1 MSAGGDVARAGRR
14 RTAPG
19 AGWRG
24 AARRRG
30 ERGTTLVELM
40 IAGVVLLVALL
51 GFAGM
56 AATSATSTGVAHRRG
71 TAAYMESAL
80 IDRYLVQARTTYA
93 GLPQS
98 TWVLD
103 TCYDVYGQPIVSN
116 TAYSTSFT
124 CPTSGGVFNLGAYYQ
139 TWVYLW
145 GTGPWGLSVY
155 AERRDPGCTP
165 ATRYSSLACVAAD
178 VTLTD

>member
-1 MSAGGDVARAGRR
+1 MNARGAMARELRER
-14 RTAPG
+14 RTPG

-93 GLPQS
+93 TLPSGQ
-98 TWVLD
+98 WVTD
-103 TCYDVYGQPIVSN
+103 ACYDVYGQPIVSN
-116 TAYSTSFT
+116 TSYSTSFT
-124 CPTSGGVFNLGAYYQ
+124 CPTNAFYR
-139 TWVYLW
+139 TWVFIS

-155 AERRDPGCTP
+155 AERIDPGCDPT
-165 ATRYSSLACVAAD
+165 ARYSSLACVAAD
-178 VTLTD
+178 ITLTD

>member
-40 IAGVVLLVALL
+40 IAGLILLVALL

-93 GLPQS
+93 LLPAGQ
-98 TWVLD
+98 WVID
-103 TCYDVYGQPIVSN
+103 GCYDVFGQPIASN
-116 TAYSTSFT
+116 TGYSTSFT
-124 CPTSGGVFNLGAYYQ
+124 CPTNAYYQ
-139 TWVYLW
+139 TKVYLT

-155 AERRDPGCTP
+155 AERIDPGCRP
-165 ATRYSSLACVAAD
+165 ETRYSSLACVAAD